1 MESKK
6 IAVVQSNYIP
16 WKGYFDLINL
26 VDEFI
31 LFDDMQYTRR
41 DWRNRNKIITPDG
54 LLWLTIPVLIKGKY
68 NQKINETR
76 VSEKDWGKKHWE
88 TICYYYSKAKY
99 FKNYNQYFEK
109 LFMDSKVEF
118 LSLINFN
125 FITLINK
132 LLGIKTKI
140 SWSSEYNLVGDKTKR
155 LIDLCKQTNATEYI
169 SGPLAKS
176 YIQEG
181 FFSEE
186 NIKLIWMD
194 YTGYPEYKQLYLP
207 FEHGVSII
215 DLIFNEGPEAT
226 RYMKSFHP

>member
-1 MESKK
+1 
-6 IAVVQSNYIP
+6 
-16 WKGYFDLINL
+16 
-26 VDEFI
+26 
-31 LFDDMQYTRR
+31 
-41 DWRNRNKIITPDG
+41 
-54 LLWLTIPVLIKGKY
+54 
-68 NQKINETR
+68 
-76 VSEKDWGKKHWE
+76 
-88 TICYYYSKAKY
+88 
-99 FKNYNQYFEK
+99 
-109 LFMDSKVEF
+109 MDSKVEF

-169 SGPLAKS
+169 SCPLAKS

-215 DLIFNEGPEAT
+215 DLILTSGL
-226 RYMKSFHP
+226 KQQDI